1 MSFRRTR
8 ASRQQ
13 GEPIFTSKV
22 QLHLD
27 PGLAGSMTKGHL
39 GRSRRSTARTNFNQS
54 INQSIKKKRYYNIDD
69 DEDKNGETEE
79 TTTQPGD
86 ITEVHSDVKPGAER
100 MSRKIVEVE
109 EVKLVVEPSSKA
121 VIVKSLKR
129 IQATE
134 PTLTHRVLSEFKFS
148 RDCRVVS
155 QNLHATCE
163 KGADRTTSS
172 AAGNKTTAHGNYT
185 VDNKG
190 TDSKGQDMMIL
201 V

>member
-8 ASRQQ
+8 ASREQE
-13 GEPIFTSKV
+13 GPIFTSKV
-22 QLHLD
+22 QPHFD

-39 GRSRRSTARTNFNQS
+39 GRSRRSTLNSPNELQS
-54 INQSIKKKRYYNIDD
+54 TKNKRYYNIDD
-69 DEDKNGETEE
+69 DKNGETEE

-100 MSRKIVEVE
+100 ISQEIVEVE

-121 VIVKSLKR
+121 VSVKSLKR

-148 RDCRVVS
+148 RDRRVVS
-155 QNLHATCE
+155 
-163 KGADRTTSS
+163 
-172 AAGNKTTAHGNYT
+172 
-185 VDNKG
+185 
-190 TDSKGQDMMIL
+190 
-201 V
+201 